1 MTDALGT
8 PVTLILTDIEGTT
21 SSIRFVHDVL
31 FPYAT
36 KHLAEFI
43 HANKNNA
50 DVQAQLQATADLSA
64 EDGDTVAANDIDGL
78 IARLLHWIDTDRK
91 ATPLKALQGLIWEAG
106 YRNGDYQAHMYP
118 DATACLKQWH
128 DQGLPLYVYSSGSI
142 YAQKLFFGFSQ
153 DGDLLPL
160 FSGHFDTLVG
170 GKREAQSYLNIL
182 ADLQKQHNISA
193 ANVLFLSD
201 IKEELDAAK
210 TAGMQTVWLVREGD
224 IPMDA
229 EHTAVKSF
237 AEISIQRSKS
247 L

>member
-1 MTDALGT
+1 
-8 PVTLILTDIEGTT
+8 
-21 SSIRFVHDVL
+21 
-31 FPYAT
+31 
-36 KHLAEFI
+36 
-43 HANKNNA
+43 
-50 DVQAQLQATADLSA
+50 
-64 EDGDTVAANDIDGL
+64 
-78 IARLLHWIDTDRK
+78 
-91 ATPLKALQGLIWEAG
+91 
-106 YRNGDYQAHMYP
+106 
-118 DATACLKQWH
+118 
-128 DQGLPLYVYSSGSI
+128 VYSSGSI

-229 EHTAVKSF
+229 EHTVVKSF
-237 AEISIQRSKS
+237 AEISI
-247 L
+247 